1 MDGVN
6 ERVIRVADPW
16 NWRNWSLVL
25 LGLLTGWISD
35 DLGFGAGKA
44 GWRDVEGWVEGWNR
58 GREVGVRVW
67 PLRRTGFLNVSG
79 SSFISWVFG
88 VGGVGER
95 DEG

>member
-44 GWRDVEGWVEGWNR
+44 GWREVEGWVEGWNR

-79 SSFISWVFG
+79 SSFISWVEG